1 MKRTVTSLTLAA
13 AMVGPLAVPAM
24 AQHKPLTAQS
34 SVPVDI
40 EALGEPKG
48 RQITAEIEARV
59 MNKKLRKRL
68 KSKVSKGAIKAARQ
82 AYAQNLFKPLWTSV
96 GAIQMRQVP
105 ELLAQHGL
113 ESEVTSADIN
123 ALIDKRFSASEPSVQ
138 AQADLDLT
146 ALWLKLTSDISGGL
160 SDDGTAI
167 NRRTDAPARSD
178 LVVSL
183 RKAAQGN
190 PLGEMNGFE
199 PSAPQY
205 DKLQDALQRYR
216 ILETS
221 GGWKSLRRGE
231 IVEPGETDPRIPALR
246 ERLSSEGYLSV
257 LSILPINRLASPEQS
272 NTSLTIYD
280 EITVEAVKAFQRRHS
295 LKDDGILGPN
305 TFDALNE
312 SAASKVDKIA
322 ESLQTWRSYDDL
334 GEKHVWAN
342 IPSYT
347 AIGYNNGK
355 AEISMKTVVGKTQ
368 TKTPIFSDEAE
379 YIVANPKWYLPIGLF
394 KRQKLRKLRED
405 PGYAARKNYIIFDRD
420 TREELDP
427 YTVDWNTPGISRKIQ
442 MVQDSG
448 DFNALGILKIIFP
461 NKHAI
466 YLHGTPQKKLFDR
479 SMRALS
485 SGCVRLEDPKAFANW
500 MTDND
505 TDIDTYKFNAVLES
519 QERERFYFAQH
530 VPVHITYVGVTV
542 DENGQASFHRDIYKK
557 LSPAL
562 MASENYEDFTAS
574 VKSAELSAT
583 SQELASSN

>member
-1 MKRTVTSLTLAA
+1 M
-13 AMVGPLAVPAM
+13 
-24 AQHKPLTAQS
+24 
-34 SVPVDI
+34 
-40 EALGEPKG
+40 
-48 RQITAEIEARV
+48 
-59 MNKKLRKRL
+59 
-68 KSKVSKGAIKAARQ
+68 
-82 AYAQNLFKPLWTSV
+82 
-96 GAIQMRQVP
+96 
-105 ELLAQHGL
+105 
-113 ESEVTSADIN
+113 
-123 ALIDKRFSASEPSVQ
+123 
-138 AQADLDLT
+138 
-146 ALWLKLTSDISGGL
+146 
-160 SDDGTAI
+160 
-167 NRRTDAPARSD
+167 
-178 LVVSL
+178 
-183 RKAAQGN
+183 
-190 PLGEMNGFE
+190 
-199 PSAPQY
+199 
-205 DKLQDALQRYR
+205 
-216 ILETS
+216 
-221 GGWKSLRRGE
+221 
-231 IVEPGETDPRIPALR
+231 
-246 ERLSSEGYLSV
+246 V